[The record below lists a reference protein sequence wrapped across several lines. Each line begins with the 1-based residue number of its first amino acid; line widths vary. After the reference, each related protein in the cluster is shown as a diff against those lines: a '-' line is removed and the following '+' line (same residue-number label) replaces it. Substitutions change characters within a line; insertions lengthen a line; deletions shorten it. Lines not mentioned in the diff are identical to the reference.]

1 MLRGA
6 TLTTRIL
13 LVAILVLLV
22 SACGR
27 AREEPT
33 PTPLPPTEAE
43 LAAMNRG
50 TTTPTSLPSTQ
61 PESTQAESTQP
72 ESTQAEL
79 AATNQENIMTTP
91 SGLQYIE
98 RRAGSGAKPQPGEIV
113 AVHYTGT
120 LEDGTVFDSSR
131 TRGEPISFALGAGMV
146 ITGWDEG
153 ISLMNEGGQATLIIP
168 PDLAYGEQGYPPVIP
183 PNATLTFDVE
193 LVGITAGSP
202 AAPTPVD
209 EARYTTTE
217 QGIKYVELVQGEGPC
232 PTNWQIVAVHYT
244 GCL

>member
-168 PDLAYGEQGYPPVIP
+168 PDLA
-183 PNATLTFDVE
+183 
-193 LVGITAGSP
+193 
-202 AAPTPVD
+202 
-209 EARYTTTE
+209 
-217 QGIKYVELVQGEGPC
+217 
-232 PTNWQIVAVHYT
+232 
-244 GCL
+244 